1 MALTTNPY
9 LNWLYDPDLDH
20 DGDDEDP
27 NGFPNLS
34 TPVGRRHYREGMEIS
49 DSEDDRAGTADS
61 DDEVLCDRSG
71 D

>member
-1 MALTTNPY
+1 MALTVNSHH
-9 LNWLYDPDLDH
+9 NSLYDPDLDH

-34 TPVGRRHYREGMEIS
+34 TLVGRRHYSESMKIS

-61 DDEVLCDRSG
+61 NDEVLCDQSG
-71 D
+71 E